1 MSSHALLPADVRMLE
16 RGWLSSN
23 SLLLQ
28 GIDEQGAVLIDSGY
42 CTHGDQ
48 TLALVQHALADHA
61 QPGLR
66 LIANTHLHSDHCG
79 GNALLSQHFA
89 CPIAIPPGDFDAA
102 LRWDEAGLSYG
113 STGQTCPRFVP
124 SQVLSPGSELIQGRR
139 RWQIHA
145 APGHNPHS
153 VVLFEPEA
161 AILVSAAALWQHG
174 FGIVFPALGRADKAC
189 EQGFSEVEATL
200 DLIDS
205 LPARVVV
212 PGHGPAFSD
221 VSAALAIARKRL
233 AFFRANPQ
241 RHARHAAKA
250 LIKFRLLEIERQSRL
265 GFINWLLSNTVHVAI
280 WQNYFDDQSVADWS
294 LALLQELAEAGA
306 LKLQDEAVINL

>member
-1 MSSHALLPADVRMLE
+1 MSSSALLPADVRMLE

-28 GIDEQGAVLIDSGY
+28 DHEQGAVLIDSGY

-48 TLALVQHALADHA
+48 TLALVQHALADQA
-61 QPGLR
+61 QPSLR

-79 GNALLSQHFA
+79 GNALLSQHFG

-102 LRWDEAGLSYG
+102 LRWDETGLSYG
-113 STGQTCPRFVP
+113 STGQTCPRFEP

-145 APGHNPHS
+145 APGHDPHS

-161 AILVSAAALWQHG
+161 AILVSADALWQHG
-174 FGIVFPALGRADKAC
+174 FGIVFPALGPADKAC
-189 EQGFSEVEATL
+189 EQAFAEVEATL
-200 DLIDS
+200 DLIEA
-205 LPARVVV
+205 LPAYVVV

-221 VSAALAIARKRL
+221 AKAALATARKRL
-233 AFFRANPQ
+233 AFFRANPH

-250 LIKFRLLEIERQSRL
+250 LIKFRLLEVERQSRL
-265 GFINWLLSNTVHVAI
+265 GFLNWLLSNTVHVGI
-280 WQNYFDDQSVADWS
+280 WQNYFDDQSVTDWS

-306 LKLQDEAVINL
+306 LKLHDEAVINL